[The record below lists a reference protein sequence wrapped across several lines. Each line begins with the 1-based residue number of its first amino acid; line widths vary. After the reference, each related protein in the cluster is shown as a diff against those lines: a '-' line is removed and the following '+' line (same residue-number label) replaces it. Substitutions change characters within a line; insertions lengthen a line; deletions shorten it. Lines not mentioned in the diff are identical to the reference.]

1 MRHATGACDL
11 FASYQ
16 VAGKEQDINGE
27 TRSAEILTL
36 IQERGYSLLE
46 NSPFLLR
53 SFLEFFPG
61 IPTTFSQDLNLFITH
76 ISTNCN
82 IFNLLFNPCFLKQWK

>member
-16 VAGKEQDINGE
+16 VPGKEQDINGE

-46 NSPFLLR
+46 NSLFVLR

-61 IPTTFSQDLNLFITH
+61 IPTTFSRTPHLVITH

-82 IFNLLFNPCFLKQWK
+82 IFNLLLN

>member
-11 FASYQ
+11 FVRYL
-16 VAGKEQDINGE
+16 VPGKEQDINGE

-46 NSPFLLR
+46 NSLFVLR

-61 IPTTFSQDLNLFITH
+61 IPTTFSRTPSFSYNIH
-76 ISTNCN
+76 IDE
-82 IFNLLFNPCFLKQWK
+82 LQYL